1 MFENLPSL
9 KSMHAFEAAAR
20 LGSFAVAAEE
30 LRLTAGAIGYQVKQ
44 LENELG
50 VKLFERRPRKITLTE
65 AGQALYRTVHKVFR
79 DLDSEIKHIAPD
91 RGHGKLIVAASTY
104 FVARW
109 LTERLGRFID
119 NNPRVDL
126 ELSHAVNDPAFAL
139 RDVDFAIRWGKGDWE
154 GYHAIP
160 LLLVPL
166 VAVCAPSLIEGKARV
181 RSPADLYR
189 MTLLYDEPHNDHWS
203 DYLRKNGLDPEEVG
217 KKQVITDANV
227 RLKSTM
233 DGLGFALSQPPLIQS
248 ELDEG
253 RLVMPFAEEL
263 DGFGYYLLSVA
274 QQTANPVADAFKIW
288 VLEEAVSFNHKHGL
302 PVEQNPFYANEGS
315 G

>member
-44 LENELG
+44 LETELG

-91 RGHGKLIVAASTY
+91 RGHGKLSVAASTY

-119 NNPRVDL
+119 KVPCVDL
-126 ELSHAVNDPAFAL
+126 ELSHGVNDPAFAL

-154 GYHAIP
+154 GCHAIP
-160 LLLVPL
+160 MLQVPL
-166 VAVCAPSLIEGKARV
+166 VAVCAPSLKEGKGRI
-181 RSPADLYR
+181 RSPVDLYG
-189 MTLLYDEPHNDHWS
+189 MTLLCDDPNNDHWS
-203 DYLRKNGLDPEEVG
+203 DYLRKIGLDPELAR
-217 KKQVITDANV
+217 KKQVVADANV

-233 DGLGFALSQPPLIQS
+233 DGLGFALSQPPLIQTELS
-248 ELDEG
+248 EG
-253 RLVMPFAEEL
+253 SLVMPFAEKL
-263 DGFGYYLLSVA
+263 DGFGYYLLSA
-274 QQTANPVADAFKIW
+274 GQETANPVAEAFKTW
-288 VLEEAVSFNHKHGL
+288 VLEEADTFNQEHGL
-302 PVEQNPFYANEGS
+302 PAG
-315 G
+315 